1 MDPSAATMASRPAPP
16 AKRNASSGNN
26 KRMSG
31 SPVPPSPQPQG
42 SPSLSA
48 SASSR
53 SIQETGDTLVGPT
66 SSATLS
72 GPGLGFDV
80 GEGAGA
86 DGEADDSMTAAEM
99 ERAMAGLT
107 RNDLFTALKRAK
119 EEMDRLDAVVRT
131 NLAAHQHCF
140 VERTDIRP
148 SLAPAQVSS
157 QSLEIET
164 LQSSH
169 TDLNTRLNSQEN
181 EHSRLNLAV
190 AQREARLD
198 EMRLEQERLEAD
210 LFSRVASQDRLKARA
225 EEAERQCRL
234 AEERL
239 IGLGQASDRER
250 EYASDQEEL
259 LRGQVER
266 LGRENA
272 GLKGEVER
280 LREELEAR
288 PDENEQAAFDGEQAG
303 DGKLAGEEAD
313 AKDTSAAS
321 TTPSSTLSTPQRPR
335 GQTSRGHLSPSPR
348 GSRSR
353 SFAAEQD
360 AAESDALVSSLSEEV
375 AQLKK
380 TLASQDAALN
390 EVRST
395 LLKERSRAQD
405 LEAEKAELESLA
417 YGNTLQHLMRR
428 RDAKD
433 RLNEDEEGEESEL
446 DSSAAASTSGR
457 SSGTEEEESSASS
470 AAEQQEEEDDVPDT
484 PVTPKASDTSATKAS
499 RRKSTGLR
507 SASGRL
513 RRRTSLTEIPE
524 SLSRELLQPH
534 HTNTDTSS
542 SLSSSPSQQGDVAT
556 MRTEL
561 AKLRLENKGLSVY
574 ISKILNRILSM
585 EGFEKVLA
593 ADYTGSGVGGPAGGW
608 QGSVRAQRTAV
619 AQREWQERNSPQK
632 KKRTSILPA
641 ILTSGVGGGAGE
653 RSSSPATGVDDVE
666 SDSASTTSAAD
677 SAAAKKDRRRQSTG
691 ILGFGGSSSSSGG
704 GPSSSSSSI
713 GGAGDQAAVKKKAG
727 RASVDWKSLRMPW
740 SSSSPTA
747 TEQPSN
753 LRPFALKTTSTGQP
767 SESTP
772 HSKRNTVTLTS
783 SQGAGA
789 VGDTS
794 LSSLGSPILSQGDT
808 STLSAHSH
816 SAPSDE
822 DEVERQRARTLL
834 EMQGLKVPEHQLTPV
849 SPATKEGQ
857 SMTGASGGATG
868 AGAGG
873 GFGAFFARVLSGTGA
888 APASTSPQAGVD
900 TSSSLS
906 SSSGANA
913 HHAGDEEADSSLTR
927 PEDLMSSSSGSG
939 RRRVRPSRRS
949 MTTDGLFKGA
959 VADSSVAGDE
969 SYAFGSER

>member
-31 SPVPPSPQPQG
+31 SPVPASPQPER
-42 SPSLSA
+42 SPSLST

-119 EEMDRLDAVVRT
+119 EEMDRLDAVV
-131 NLAAHQHCF
+131 
-140 VERTDIRP
+140 
-148 SLAPAQVSS
+148 SS

-169 TDLNTRLNSQEN
+169 TDLTTRLNSQEN

-288 PDENEQAAFDGEQAG
+288 PDEHEQAALDREQTG

-313 AKDTSAAS
+313 AKDTSAVP

-335 GQTSRGHLSPSPR
+335 GQASRGHLSPSPR
-348 GSRSR
+348 GPRSR

-360 AAESDALVSSLSEEV
+360 AAESEALVSSLSEEV

-433 RLNEDEEGEESEL
+433 RLDEEEEGEESEL
-446 DSSAAASTSGR
+446 DSSAAASTSGQ

-484 PVTPKASDTSATKAS
+484 PVTPKASNISATKAS

-524 SLSRELLQPH
+524 SLSQELLQPQPTH
-534 HTNTDTSS
+534 TDTSS

-593 ADYTGSGVGGPAGGW
+593 ADYTGSGVGGAAGGW

-641 ILTSGVGGGAGE
+641 ILTSGVGGGGGGGGGE
-653 RSSSPATGVDDVE
+653 RSSSPATGGDDVE

-808 STLSAHSH
+808 STLSTLSAHSQ

-888 APASTSPQAGVD
+888 APASTSPQPGVA
-900 TSSSLS
+900 TSSS
-906 SSSGANA
+906 SSSGGTA

-927 PEDLMSSSSGSG
+927 PEDLMGSSSGSG

-969 SYAFGSER
+969 SYAFRSER